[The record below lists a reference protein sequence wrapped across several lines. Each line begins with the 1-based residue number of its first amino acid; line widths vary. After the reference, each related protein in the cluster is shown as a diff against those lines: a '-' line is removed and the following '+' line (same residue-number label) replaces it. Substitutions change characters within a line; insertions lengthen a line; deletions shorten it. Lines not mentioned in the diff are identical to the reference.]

1 MKYELKEVIL
11 DVEGIN
17 KSYGKNLILRDI
29 NFKVK
34 NIVREGMSQ
43 GQIFSLIGRSGCG
56 KSTLFNIMAG
66 LLSVDSG
73 SVNIYR
79 ELDVDEKGKLLSSST
94 IPMLQPVKEGQMGVV
109 FQNSYIFPWR
119 KVRKILEMSIK
130 ENKRIAVE
138 DRKDAVEALA
148 DHMMISEHL
157 DKYSAQLSGGQ
168 RQRVAVCEQVVN
180 GGNFLLLDEPFSG
193 LDSISI
199 DKVTKVLVDIS
210 LSDEYKTIVIISHDL
225 SNSLAISDHAF
236 VLAKEEGK
244 AGSTVTKEI
253 SLVDRDLAWDPDI
266 KGRPAFQE
274 LLKEVK
280 TLL

>member
-11 DVEGIN
+11 DIEGVN
-17 KSYGKNLILRDI
+17 KSYGKNVVLRDI

-34 NIVREGMSQ
+34 NIVRDGFNQ
-43 GQIFSLIGRSGCG
+43 GQIFSLIGRSGSG

-66 LLSVDSG
+66 LLVADSG
-73 SVNIYR
+73 KVLIDK
-79 ELDVDEKGKLLSSST
+79 ELVG
-94 IPMLQPVKEGQMGVV
+94 VKEGDMGVV

-119 KVRKILEMSIK
+119 KVKTILEMSIK
-130 ENKRIAVE
+130 ENKKIAKE
-138 DRKDAVEALA
+138 DRKDAIAALA
-148 DHMMISEHL
+148 DHMLIAEHL
-157 DKYSAQLSGGQ
+157 DKYSSQLSGGQ

-236 VLAKEEGK
+236 VLAEEEGK
-244 AGSTVTKEI
+244 EGASITKEI
-253 SLVDRDLAWDPDI
+253 SLVERDLAWDPDI
-266 KGRPAFQE
+266 KGKAAFQE

-280 TLL
+280 SLL